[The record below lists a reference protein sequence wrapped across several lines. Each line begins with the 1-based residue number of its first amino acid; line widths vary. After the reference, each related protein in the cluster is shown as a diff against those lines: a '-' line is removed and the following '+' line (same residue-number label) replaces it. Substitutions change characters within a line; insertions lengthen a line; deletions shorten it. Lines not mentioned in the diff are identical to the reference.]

1 MAIHHPRRNRVTLGP
16 SLFCMA
22 LLISGCGTQGF
33 APDALVENPG
43 AEAFLTQVGKACG
56 DINLGAATIA
66 YRLQSQDDV
75 YFVDETTKL
84 WYGDISRTQYR
95 DDISAFYPAGDSPRA
110 VDCVLRQ
117 LPAEPAQR

>member
-1 MAIHHPRRNRVTLGP
+1 MALDYPGWSRAILGP
-16 SLFCMA
+16 TLFCLA
-22 LLISGCGTQGF
+22 LWISGCGTQGF

-84 WYGDISRTQYR
+84 WYGDISRAQYR

-110 VDCVLRQ
+110 VDCVIRQ
-117 LPAEPAQR
+117 LPAQPAQR

>member
-1 MAIHHPRRNRVTLGP
+1 MALDYPNWSRVTLGP

-56 DINLGAATIA
+56 DINLGTATIA

-75 YFVDETTKL
+75 YFVDDTTKL
-84 WYGDISRTQYR
+84 WYGDISRAQYR

-117 LPAEPAQR
+117 LPAQSAPR